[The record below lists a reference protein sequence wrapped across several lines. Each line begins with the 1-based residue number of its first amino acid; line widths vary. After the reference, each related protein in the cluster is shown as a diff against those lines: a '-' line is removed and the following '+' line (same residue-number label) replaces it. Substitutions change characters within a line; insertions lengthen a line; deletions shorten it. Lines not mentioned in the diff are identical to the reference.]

1 MNNVPHFL
9 PAKSKGGQIDDADG
23 WILIKSSVLSGHT
36 ICIGQ
41 EICEENLRLME
52 RSIKLG
58 NDGYDTTQ
66 KDRTKQLRKLSEGK
80 LSEQIKRRPQG
91 IPLSHDRCLAKLC
104 ERQTKTFFIPG
115 FIFTYQRRKHTNH
128 DVMPARG
135 LSVEAKTLLAEQSVV
150 STTQAPFRKVFEM
163 IKRKND
169 VDRAKFTDSSITG
182 VQLAK
187 KLKNHHYR
195 YLNKFGPSHP

>member
-1 MNNVPHFL
+1 MNIVPHFL

-104 ERQTKTFFIPG
+104 ERQTKTFPVFLLIG
-115 FIFTYQRRKHTNH
+115 SAN
-128 DVMPARG
+128 
-135 LSVEAKTLLAEQSVV
+135 AKKK
-150 STTQAPFRKVFEM
+150 RKV
-163 IKRKND
+163 INKR
-169 VDRAKFTDSSITG
+169 ITKAE
-182 VQLAK
+182 VFSTFCDPQK
-187 KLKNHHYR
+187 KQQD
-195 YLNKFGPSHP
+195 